1 MPSRLLLRLRHA
13 PLLSLTRCRPPFCP
27 QDSVYEGGVRIPAF
41 LVGGALPKTAP
52 KKIMEPTHIADWRA
66 SRRRPALAPR

>member
-1 MPSRLLLRLRHA
+1 M
-13 PLLSLTRCRPPFCP
+13 
-27 QDSVYEGGVRIPAF
+27 RIPAF